1 MDRSI
6 YGPQPAELSVTPASE
21 IPAERG
27 PEAGA
32 VLDITQPRRSIPVR
46 AIPGSRSSAI
56 QIRSQ
61 ITAEPMALSGSRFR
75 RIQASSKLSR
85 DDQLDYA
92 GLIPSSP
99 Q

>member
-6 YGPQPAELSVTPASE
+6 YGPQPAELSVTPVSE

-46 AIPGSRSSAI
+46 RYIRI
-56 QIRSQ
+56 QIQ
-61 ITAEPMALSGSRFR
+61 CDPDPIT
-75 RIQASSKLSR
+75 
-85 DDQLDYA
+85 D
-92 GLIPSSP
+92 
-99 Q
+99 